1 MDSLSLGMPARFQKC
16 GEATFNYPYNN
27 HSIGH
32 DGRGIAVTIR
42 RNVGHDA
49 AESPVT
55 MTWNTH
61 SNMVEKPEQAL
72 RNGTIPASTQV
83 TSLIQDYEY

>member
-1 MDSLSLGMPARFQKC
+1 MPARFQKC

-42 RNVGHDA
+42 WNVGHDA

-55 MTWNTH
+55 MTWNT
-61 SNMVEKPEQAL
+61 QAAM
-72 RNGTIPASTQV
+72 RGHEIIRYKRAA
-83 TSLIQDYEY
+83 

>member
-1 MDSLSLGMPARFQKC
+1 MPARFQKC

-42 RNVGHDA
+42 WNVGHDA

-55 MTWNTH
+55 MAWNTH
-61 SNMVEKPEQAL
+61 EILKKAAAYFAKEL
-72 RNGTIPASTQV
+72 
-83 TSLIQDYEY
+83 L

>member
-1 MDSLSLGMPARFQKC
+1 MDSRSLGMPARFQKC

-42 RNVGHDA
+42 WNVGHDA

-55 MTWNTH
+55 MAWNTH
-61 SNMVEKPEQAL
+61 STN
-72 RNGTIPASTQV
+72 
-83 TSLIQDYEY
+83 

>member
-1 MDSLSLGMPARFQKC
+1 MPARFQKC

-42 RNVGHDA
+42 WNVGHDA

-55 MTWNTH
+55 MAWNTH
-61 SNMVEKPEQAL
+61 L
-72 RNGTIPASTQV
+72 TIAMMRFVPSRFQP
-83 TSLIQDYEY
+83 

>member
-1 MDSLSLGMPARFQKC
+1 MPARFQKC

-32 DGRGIAVTIR
+32 DGRGIAVTIPW
-42 RNVGHDA
+42 NLGHDA

-55 MTWNTH
+55 MTWNTQ
-61 SNMVEKPEQAL
+61 NEK
-72 RNGTIPASTQV
+72 
-83 TSLIQDYEY
+83 SLWEGVMAMLFLVPR